1 MIQESLFLS
10 ADGAA
15 KTEVKYLIVVASGV
29 CPPPPQQDSWLPFQ
43 QFFIGQVLDA
53 GFAFPSLFLH

>member
-15 KTEVKYLIVVASGV
+15 KIEKYLIVVASGV

-43 QFFIGQVLDA
+43 QFFSGQVLDA
-53 GFAFPSLFLH
+53 GFAFPSLFLY

>member
-15 KTEVKYLIVVASGV
+15 KIEKYLIVVASGV
-29 CPPPPQQDSWLPFQ
+29 CPPSPQQDSWLPFQ

-53 GFAFPSLFLH
+53 GFAFPSLFLY

>member
-29 CPPPPQQDSWLPFQ
+29 CPPPPQD
-43 QFFIGQVLDA
+43 FF
-53 GFAFPSLFLH
+53 GFHSNSFSLARF